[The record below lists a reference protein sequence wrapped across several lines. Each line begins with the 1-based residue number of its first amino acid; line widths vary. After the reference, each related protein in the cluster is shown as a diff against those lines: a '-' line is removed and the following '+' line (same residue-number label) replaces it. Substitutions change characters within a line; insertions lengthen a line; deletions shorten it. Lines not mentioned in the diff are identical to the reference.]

1 MYDHD
6 LAFSVLKQIH
16 NAAQTIPEKFIL
28 MLMPR
33 PFLMFVKPKYH
44 CLIVL
49 SFK

>member
-1 MYDHD
+1 MYEIN
-6 LAFSVLKQIH
+6 LAFSILEQIH
-16 NAAQTIPEKFIL
+16 NAAQTILERFLSIL
-28 MLMPR
+28 MSR